1 MTGSCWRLLAFLS
14 LILSLPALHAQIV
27 EGDRSEAIAP
37 TSRTTLRTP
46 PSRATVSDLVLPTRV
61 DRFGS
66 ATLAPGRNGLPQI
79 VSSAGIIFSGRVTAV
94 RAAHGSTVAS
104 PGQNTA
110 WTAITFQVE
119 YALRGTTA
127 GRSLTIHEW
136 SGLSS
141 GSHRE
146 DYRVGE
152 RVFLFLYPPSRLG
165 FTSPVGEGAG
175 RFAIDPQGN
184 VAMNSQYVSALAD
197 PVISG
202 RKVVPYTDFI
212 GAVRRAGGT
221 E

>member
-1 MTGSCWRLLAFLS
+1 MAGSCWHLLACLLS
-14 LILSLPALHAQIV
+14 ILLLPALHAQSAA
-27 EGDRSEAIAP
+27 GDRSEAIAP
-37 TSRTTLRTP
+37 TYGNALSTP
-46 PSRATVSDLVLPTRV
+46 PSRLTVSSLALPARV

-66 ATLAPGRNGLPQI
+66 GPLAPGRNGLPQI
-79 VSSAGIIFSGRVTAV
+79 VSAAGLIFSGRVTAV
-94 RAAHGSTVAS
+94 GSADSRAVSSA
-104 PGQNTA
+104 GQSAA
-110 WTAITFQVE
+110 WTAVTFQVE
-119 YALRGTTA
+119 YALRGTAA

-141 GSHRE
+141 GSHKE

-165 FTSPVGEGAG
+165 FTSPVGGGAG

-184 VAMNSQYVSALAD
+184 VAMNTQHVSALAD
-197 PVISG
+197 PVIAG